1 MLLSILFSLIVLAAA
16 DPATVPFSQSSFQ
29 AGSGGVPSGWRTW
42 AARDEIAPRTFV
54 DSVYSR
60 EGFGSLAIS
69 GDSNGAAYGGWER
82 LVSGVEA
89 GRWYRFTAY
98 YRSMG
103 LDYEP
108 WQVVARLNWKT
119 ADGKRAGRPE
129 YPYHTERV
137 GDWVRLTHDVQAP
150 EKAGAVNLELY
161 LQNAPQATVWWDEI
175 SFEAIPDPG
184 SREVTIASLYY
195 RPGKQKRPGSAKLN
209 IEKFIRAA
217 EKAIPGEVDL
227 IVFPEAT
234 SAVDT
239 GLSYADVADTIPGAI
254 TRQYGELARRKN
266 SYIVA
271 GIDEREGAAV
281 YNSAVLINREGQV
294 IGKYR
299 KVYIPREEIEVGI
312 TPGTDYPVF
321 DTDFGCIG
329 MMICWDVQYP
339 EPARALALR
348 GAEILLLPIWDG
360 NETLTA
366 ARAIENQVYLVTSSY
381 GAPTQI
387 LNPNGEQIALAPE
400 VGSAAIATID
410 LNKRLLNPWLGDMR
424 ARSIKEYRGDVS
436 VKPIRMVR

>member
-1 MLLSILFSLIVLAAA
+1 MVHSR
-16 DPATVPFSQSSFQ
+16 
-29 AGSGGVPSGWRTW
+29 GG
-42 AARDEIAPRTFV
+42 A
-54 DSVYSR
+54 
-60 EGFGSLAIS
+60 GSLAIS

-82 LVSGVEA
+82 IVTGVEP
-89 GRWYRFTAY
+89 GRWYRFVAY
-98 YRSMG
+98 YRATG

-108 WQVVARLNWKT
+108 WQVVVRLNWKT
-119 ADGKRAGRPE
+119 ADARRAGRPE
-129 YPYHTERV
+129 YPYRTVRE
-137 GDWVRLTHDVQAP
+137 GDWMRLTHDVQAP
-150 EKAGAVNLELY
+150 EKAGAVNIELY
-161 LQNAPQATVWWDEI
+161 LQNAPQATVWWDDI
-175 SFEAIPDPG
+175 SLEAIPDPG
-184 SREVTIASLYY
+184 PRKVTIASLYY

-209 IEKFIRAA
+209 IEKFIQAA

-239 GLSYADVADTIPGAI
+239 GLSYAEVADTIPGSI
-254 TRQYGELARRKN
+254 TRQYGELAKKKD
-266 SYIVA
+266 SYIIA

-281 YNSAVLINREGQV
+281 YNTAVLIDREGRV

-321 DTDFGCIG
+321 DTDFGRIG

-348 GAEILLLPIWDG
+348 GAEVIFLPIWDG

-366 ARAIENQVYLVTSSY
+366 ARAIENQVFLVASSY

-387 LNPNGEQIALAPE
+387 LDPNGKQIALAPE
-400 VGSAAIATID
+400 VGTAAIATID
-410 LNKRLLNPWLGDMR
+410 LNQRFIDPWLGDMR
-424 ARSIKEYRGDVS
+424 ARSIKEYRGDI
-436 VKPIRMVR
+436 PIQPLDTRR